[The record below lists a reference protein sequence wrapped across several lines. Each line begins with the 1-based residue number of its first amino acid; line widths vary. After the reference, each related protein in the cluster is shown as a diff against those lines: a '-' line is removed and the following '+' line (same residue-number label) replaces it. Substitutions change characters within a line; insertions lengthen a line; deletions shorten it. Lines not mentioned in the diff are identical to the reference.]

1 MLIEWK
7 AGKGLT
13 GRWAIMPVPGT
24 DPFLRIDHEAGE
36 VLWVWG
42 VGSLGGRSVSSGP
55 EAGLHSGAWV
65 APMLSI
71 HPSAMLHHA
80 L

>member
-42 VGSLGGRSVSSGP
+42 VGSLGRRKVRLGLEDTEEDLSTLRFCMKPSSW
-55 EAGLHSGAWV
+55 HV
-65 APMLSI
+65 
-71 HPSAMLHHA
+71 
-80 L
+80 